1 MFQVCVPE
9 TGKQEV
15 SMPLGIS
22 ESSIEKSLET
32 AITFFTMCLMSMHVA
47 SKEKSNTLY
56 FYSNPNHTH
65 IIYSIRFALFICS
78 CFSALINMN
87 MQI

>member
-32 AITFFTMCLMSMHVA
+32 AITFFTMCLIVNA
-47 SKEKSNTLY
+47 CCK
-56 FYSNPNHTH
+56 
-65 IIYSIRFALFICS
+65 
-78 CFSALINMN
+78 
-87 MQI
+87 